1 MPFALCRNIFLCYF
15 VILKF
20 CLCNGI
26 HFVYAKES
34 LPCHC
39 FTVQAIVR
47 NLNVRVFLCPLNN
60 ICMELIIQNIVYY
73 IPQKRRTC
81 NIELYIGVQK
91 VAAENEPLIFNVQN
105 CCTEYPEAGFIITNL
120 RVRIVSAK

>member
-1 MPFALCRNIFLCYF
+1 MRESLCR
-15 VILKF
+15 VI
-20 CLCNGI
+20 
-26 HFVYAKES
+26 
-34 LPCHC
+34 C
-39 FTVQAIVR
+39 FTIQAIVR

>member
-1 MPFALCRNIFLCYF
+1 MRKSLCC
-15 VILKF
+15 VI
-20 CLCNGI
+20 
-26 HFVYAKES
+26 
-34 LPCHC
+34 C

-105 CCTEYPEAGFIITNL
+105 CCTEYPKVGFITTNL
-120 RVRIVSAK
+120 RVRILSAK